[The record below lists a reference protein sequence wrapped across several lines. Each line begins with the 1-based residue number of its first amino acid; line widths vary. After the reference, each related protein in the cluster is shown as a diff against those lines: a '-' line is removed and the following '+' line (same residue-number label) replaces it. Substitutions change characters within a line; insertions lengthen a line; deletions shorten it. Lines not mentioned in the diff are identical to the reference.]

1 MKLIKANADYAKEIV
16 TKFGVTKY
24 PFFVIFEDGKEIK
37 KVETSN
43 SNGKFINW
51 QINGVNEEI
60 YAAGRVMSLSVI
72 IAANKNEITTY
83 KLLHLGINKEV
94 MKKLT
99 EDTN

>member
-1 MKLIKANADYAKEIV
+1 MEKIFIKEAAKI
-16 TKFGVTKY
+16 
-24 PFFVIFEDGKEIK
+24 IK
-37 KVETSN
+37 KGEDIIYLDEYSLSN